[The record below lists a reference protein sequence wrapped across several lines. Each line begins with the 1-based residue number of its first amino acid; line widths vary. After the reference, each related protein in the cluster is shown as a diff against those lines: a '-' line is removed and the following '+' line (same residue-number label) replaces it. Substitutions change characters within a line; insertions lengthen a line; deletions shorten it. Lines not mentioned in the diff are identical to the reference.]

1 MLFRAR
7 HVRRLCLTALPLTVC
22 LLLAGCATVAE
33 KALVNTGLL
42 DSALKVVGLQ
52 VAKDAPADAPADKAA
67 ALVKVPL
74 RLHAGQ
80 VLNTDESGNSL
91 SLVARIYKLKDG
103 DAFLQAPYDAFKDP
117 ATEKAALGDA
127 LIEVKE
133 VMLKPGGKFEA
144 IQVLAPEA
152 QNIGIVALFRSPAEQ
167 HWRFMFN
174 AKDSAKAGITLGAH
188 GCALSVAEGTAVG
201 VAPET
206 MRLAGVQC
214 D

>member
-1 MLFRAR
+1 MLFSAR
-7 HVRRLCLTALPLTVC
+7 PIRRLCLIAVPLSASV
-22 LLLAGCATVAE
+22 LLGGCASMAA
-33 KALVNTGLL
+33 KAIVDTGIL
-42 DSALKVVGLQ
+42 DSALNVVGLQ
-52 VAKDAPADAPADKAA
+52 VAKDAPAEPQAEKAA
-67 ALVKVPL
+67 KPIKVPF

-80 VLNTDESGNSL
+80 VLNTDEDGNSL
-91 SLVARIYKLKDG
+91 SLIARIYKLKDG

-152 QNIGIVALFRSPAEQ
+152 QNIGIVALFRSPAE
-167 HWRFMFN
+167 HRWRFMFN
-174 AKDSAKAGITLGAH
+174 AKDAAKAGITVGAH